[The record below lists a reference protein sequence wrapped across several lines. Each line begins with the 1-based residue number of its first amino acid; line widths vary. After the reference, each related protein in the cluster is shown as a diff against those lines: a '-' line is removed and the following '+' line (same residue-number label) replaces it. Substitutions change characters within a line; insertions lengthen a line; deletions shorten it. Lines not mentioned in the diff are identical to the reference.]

1 MSLCVASSLK
11 IASYAVSLFTLTWS
25 HSVEKVQW
33 QEDWKIVNNKFEI
46 VEARIKGSG
55 AGMEPPE
62 DSKLVSGW
70 WVYKPKNIKQNEI
83 ILATSNTNIE
93 NWKLCLR
100 GECFEL
106 PNNKNYFSHSN
117 SLEFFFKRR
126 KRNTFIL

>member
-62 DSKLVSGW
+62 DSKLVNGW
-70 WVYKPKNIKQNEI
+70 WVYKPKNIKQKEI

-93 NWKLCLR
+93 NWKLCLS

-106 PNNKNYFSHSN
+106 PNNKNNPLKLYVCDS
-117 SLEFFFKRR
+117 K
-126 KRNTFIL
+126 

>member
-62 DSKLVSGW
+62 DSKLVNGW

-93 NWKLCLR
+93 NWKLCLM

-106 PNNKNYFSHSN
+106 PNNKNNPLKLYVCDS
-117 SLEFFFKRR
+117 K
-126 KRNTFIL
+126 